1 MTGGSGEKSITRR
14 GFLLGAGGVVATAA
28 SEPTAAQ
35 DGGSGGNDS
44 SGNGSPGGGGTTQ
57 TVQVGPG
64 GDLIFD
70 PDSLTITPGT
80 ALEWVWDS
88 DNHNIFVE
96 NQPDGG
102 NWDGTP
108 GGQSKLYNTGYTYSH
123 TFDTNGEYEYYCVPH
138 RSAGMTGTVTVGAPT
153 GSSQPAIPSK
163 AKTLGLATTGALA
176 FVLGIGYFFLRYGGD
191 YGES

>member
-1 MTGGSGEKSITRR
+1 MTEGSEDTSITRR
-14 GFLLGAGGVVATAA
+14 GFLLGASGVVATAA
-28 SEPTAAQ
+28 SEPTTAQ

-44 SGNGSPGGGGTTQ
+44 SGNGSSGAGPTQ

-80 ALEWVWDS
+80 TLEWVWDS
-88 DNHNIFVE
+88 NNHNIFVE
-96 NQPDGG
+96 NQPSSG

-108 GGQSKLYNTGYTYSH
+108 GGQNKLYNTGYTYSH
-123 TFDTNGEYEYYCVPH
+123 TFNTNGEYEYYCVPH
-138 RSAGMTGTVTVGAPT
+138 RSAGMTGTVTVGAST
-153 GSSQPAIPSK
+153 GSSQSAIPSR
-163 AKTLGLATTGALA
+163 AKTLGLAVTGALA
-176 FVLGIGYFFLRYGGD
+176 FVLGIGYFLLRYGGD

>member
-1 MTGGSGEKSITRR
+1 MTEGVKDTSVTRR
-14 GFLLGAGGVVATAA
+14 GFLLGAGSVAATAA
-28 SEPTAAQ
+28 AETTTAQ
-35 DGGSGGNDS
+35 EGGSGGNDS
-44 SGNGSPGGGGTTQ
+44 SGNGSSGGGGTTQ

-80 ALEWVWDS
+80 TLKWVWDS
-88 DNHNIFVE
+88 NGHNIFVE

-108 GGQSKLYNTGYTYSH
+108 GGQSKLYDTGYTYSH
-123 TFDTNGEYEYYCVPH
+123 TFNTNGKYDYYCVPH
-138 RSAGMTGTVTVGAPT
+138 RSAGMTGTVTVGAAT
-153 GSSQPAIPSK
+153 GPSQPTIPDK
-163 AKTLGLATTGALA
+163 AKTLGLAATGALA

>member
-1 MTGGSGEKSITRR
+1 MTGGMGDKSVTRR

-28 SEPTAAQ
+28 SESATAQ
-35 DGGSGGNDS
+35 EGGSGGNDS
-44 SGNGSPGGGGTTQ
+44 SGNGSSGGGTTQ
-57 TVQVGPG
+57 EVQVGPG

-80 ALEWVWDS
+80 TIEWVWDS

-102 NWDGTP
+102 NWEGTP
-108 GGQSKLYNTGYTYSH
+108 GGQSKLYNTGHRYSH
-123 TFDTNGEYEYYCVPH
+123 TFNTNGEYSYYCVPH
-138 RSAGMTGTVTVGAPT
+138 RSAGMTGTVTVGAAT
-153 GSSQPAIPSK
+153 GSAQPAIPNN
-163 AKTLGLATTGALA
+163 AKVLGLVASGAFA
-176 FVLGIGYFFLRYGGD
+176 FILGIGYFFLKYGGD